1 MADDHLML
9 APICLIENSNGQ
21 FMVNQEALQVLRT
34 FTQPLVVVAI
44 VGLYRTGKSYLMNKL
59 AGQRTGF
66 SLGSTVQS
74 HTKGIWMWCVP
85 HPTKPNHTLVL
96 LDTEGLGDVEKGDNK
111 NDTWIFALAVL
122 LSSTFVYNSM
132 GTINQQAMEDIYY
145 VTELTDKIK
154 AKSSSRNEQMDDSM
168 ELVSLFPD
176 FVWTVRDFILE
187 LEIDGQPI
195 TPDQYLENALKPKKG
210 TSEEVGMCIQKFFRN
225 KNCFIFAPPAYGK
238 KLLKIEQLH
247 DDELDADFVKS
258 AENFSNHIYKKA
270 KAKTLPGGA
279 MVNGPRLGNLVVN
292 YVEAITSGDIPCMEN
307 AVLAL
312 AELENSAAVRKAF
325 RLYEKMMR
333 QGMQFPT
340 ETIQELLCLHNICE
354 REAINV
360 FIRDS
365 FKDVDQKFQ
374 KALENQLKAKL
385 DEFCKQNERE
395 SRDRCTALL
404 QDVFRPLE
412 EAVKQ
417 SAFSKPGG
425 YNIYLQQMQELQEK
439 YNQQPKKGMQAN
451 KILEEYLKSKETVA
465 DAIKQAD
472 QRLTE
477 KENQRREQ
485 ERQAQAAA
493 EAARR
498 IEMEVRRQEQ
508 INWEIQRRQEEER
521 RQMFIRMEAENR
533 RLLEKHERE
542 RTRKLEEEARKIQ
555 EEQRRAVA
563 EQKRRLQEL
572 QRQDN
577 NRNSGV
583 CPIL

>member
-1 MADDHLML
+1 MAGDHLML
-9 APICLIENSNGQ
+9 APICLIENNNGQ

-44 VGLYRTGKSYLMNKL
+44 VGLCRTGKSYLMNKL
-59 AGQRTGF
+59 AGRRTGF

-96 LDTEGLGDVEKGDNK
+96 LDSEGLGDVEKGDNK
-111 NDTWIFALAVL
+111 NDKWIFALAVL

-132 GTINQQAMEDIYY
+132 GTIDQQAMEDIYY

-154 AKSSSRNEQMDDSM
+154 AKSSSRTEQMDDSM

-187 LEIDGQPI
+187 LKINGQPA

-210 TSEEVGMCIQKFFRN
+210 TSEEAGMCIQKFFRN
-225 KNCFIFAPPAYGK
+225 KNCFVFAPPAYGK

-258 AENFSNHIYKKA
+258 AENFSNHIYNKA

-312 AELENSAAVRKAF
+312 AELENSAAVQKAF
-325 RLYEKMMR
+325 TVYEKMMR
-333 QGMQFPT
+333 LGIQFPT
-340 ETIQELLCLHNICE
+340 ETIQELLCLYDICE

-360 FIRDS
+360 FIKDS

-395 SRDRCTALL
+395 SQDRCTALL
-404 QDVFRPLE
+404 QDIFRPLE

-425 YNIYLQQMQELQEK
+425 YDIYLQQMRELQKK
-439 YNQQPKKGMQAN
+439 YNQQPKKGIQAN

-465 DAIKQAD
+465 DTIKQAD

-498 IEMEVRRQEQ
+498 MEMELRRQEQ
-508 INWEIQRRQEEER
+508 INWEIQRRQEEEI
-521 RQMFIRMEAENR
+521 RQMFIRMETEKR
-533 RLLEKHERE
+533 RLLEEQKRE

-555 EEQRRAVA
+555 EEQRRAMA
-563 EQKRRLQEL
+563 EQARNLQKF
-572 QRQDN
+572 RQQYN
-577 NRNSGV
+577 NHSSDV

>member
-1 MADDHLML
+1 MAGDHLML
-9 APICLIENSNGQ
+9 APICLIENNNGQ

-59 AGQRTGF
+59 AGRRTGF

-122 LSSTFVYNSM
+122 VSSTFVYNSM

-154 AKSSSRNEQMDDSM
+154 AKSSSRTEQMDDSM

-187 LEIDGQPI
+187 LEIDGQPT

-210 TSEEVGMCIQKFFRN
+210 TSEEAGMCIQKFFQNR
-225 KNCFIFAPPAYGK
+225 KCFIFVPPASKK
-238 KLLKIEQLH
+238 KLLEIEQLH
-247 DDELDADFVKS
+247 DDELDADFVES
-258 AENFSNHIYKKA
+258 AENFSNHIYN
-270 KAKTLPGGA
+270 KAKTKILPGGA
-279 MVNGPRLGNLVVN
+279 MVNGPRLGNLIEN

-312 AELENSAAVRKAF
+312 AELENSAAVQKAF
-325 RLYEKMMR
+325 AVYEKMMR
-333 QGMQFPT
+333 QGIQFPT
-340 ETIQELLCLHNICE
+340 ETIQELLCLHDICE

-360 FIRDS
+360 FIKDS

-395 SRDRCTALL
+395 SQDRCTALL
-404 QDVFRPLE
+404 QDIFRPLE

-417 SAFSKPGG
+417 NAFSKPGG
-425 YNIYLQQMQELQEK
+425 YNIYLQQMRELQEK
-439 YNQQPKKGMQAN
+439 YNQQPKKGIQAN
-451 KILEEYLKSKETVA
+451 KTLEEYLKSKETVA

-493 EAARR
+493 EAARKM
-498 IEMEVRRQEQ
+498 EMELRRQEQ
-508 INWEIQRRQEEER
+508 INQEIQRRQEEER
-521 RQMFIRMEAENR
+521 RQMFERMEAAKR
-533 RLLEKHERE
+533 RLLEEQERE

-555 EEQRRAVA
+555 EEHNRAMA
-563 EQKRRLQEL
+563 EQLQRLQEL
-572 QRQDN
+572 QRQCH
-577 NRNSGV
+577 RHRSGD
-583 CPIL
+583 CTIS

>member
-1 MADDHLML
+1 MAGDHLML

-21 FMVNQEALQVLRT
+21 FVVNQEALQVLRK

-154 AKSSSRNEQMDDSM
+154 AKSSSRTEQMDDSM

-187 LEIDGQPI
+187 LKIDGQPI
-195 TPDQYLENALKPKKG
+195 TPDQYLKNALKPKKG
-210 TSEEVGMCIQKFFRN
+210 TSEEAAMCIQKFFRN

-247 DDELDADFVKS
+247 DNELDADFVKS

-270 KAKTLPGGA
+270 KVKTLPGGA

-312 AELENSAAVRKAF
+312 AELENSAAVQKAF
-325 RLYEKMMR
+325 TLYEKTMR
-333 QGMQFPT
+333 QRIQFPT
-340 ETIQELLCLHNICE
+340 ETSQELLCLHNICE

-360 FIRDS
+360 FIKDS

-395 SRDRCTALL
+395 SEDRCTALL
-404 QDVFRPLE
+404 QDIFRPLE

-417 SAFSKPGG
+417 NAFSKPGG
-425 YNIYLQQMQELQEK
+425 YNIYLQRMQVLQKK
-439 YNQQPKKGMQAN
+439 YNQQPKKGIQAN
-451 KILEEYLKSKETVA
+451 KTLEEYLKSKETVA

-485 ERQAQAAA
+485 EWQAQAAA

-498 IEMEVRRQEQ
+498 MEMELRRQQE
-508 INWEIQRRQEEER
+508 INQAIQRKQEEER
-521 RQMFIRMEAENR
+521 RQMFIRMKAENR
-533 RLLEKHERE
+533 RLLEELERE

-555 EEQRRAVA
+555 EEQRKAVA
-563 EQKRRLQEL
+563 EQERQLQEL
-572 QRQDN
+572 QERYN
-577 NRNSGV
+577 NHSSDD
-583 CPIL
+583 CTIL

>member
-1 MADDHLML
+1 MFGAHLMR

-21 FMVNQEALQVLRT
+21 FVVNQKALRVLRK

-59 AGQRTGF
+59 AGRRTGF

-122 LSSTFVYNSM
+122 LCSTFVYNSM
-132 GTINQQAMEDIYY
+132 GTIDQQAMEDIYY

-154 AKSSSRNEQMDDSM
+154 AKSSSRTEQMDDSM

-187 LEIDGQPI
+187 LEIDGQPA

-210 TSEEVGMCIQKFFRN
+210 TSEEAGMCIQKFFRN
-225 KNCFIFAPPAYGK
+225 KNCFVFAPPAYGK

-258 AENFSNHIYKKA
+258 AENFRNHIYNKA

-312 AELENSAAVRKAF
+312 AELENSAAVQKAF
-325 RLYEKMMR
+325 AVYEKMMR
-333 QGMQFPT
+333 QGIQFPT
-340 ETIQELLCLHNICE
+340 ETIQELLRLHDICE

-360 FIRDS
+360 FIKDS

-374 KALENQLKAKL
+374 KALENRLKAKL

-404 QDVFRPLE
+404 QDIFRPLE

-425 YNIYLQQMQELQEK
+425 YDIYLQQMRELQKK
-439 YNQQPKKGMQAN
+439 YNQQPKKGIQAN

-472 QRLTE
+472 QRLTK

-498 IEMEVRRQEQ
+498 MEMALRRQEE
-508 INWEIQRRQEEER
+508 INRAIQRRQEKER
-521 RQMFIRMEAENR
+521 RQMFERMKAENR
-533 RLLEKHERE
+533 RLLEEQKRA
-542 RTRKLEEEARKIQ
+542 RIRKLEEEARRIQ
-555 EEQRRAVA
+555 EEQRRAMA
-563 EQKRRLQEL
+563 EQEQQLQEL
-572 QRQDN
+572 QQQYDN
-577 NRNSGV
+577 RSSDS
-583 CPIL
+583 CTIL